1 MLRSHTKRKVI
12 CHLVK
17 CGLRHVINNIPICHI
32 CFDVLS
38 WNTVLKTQC
47 NCVIAITS
55 FISFHKEMVC
65 MSSCFRLF
73 TTLPNAL
80 CHCHCT
86 PPLPAHSTFPT
97 FVLHSRH
104 IILVVMGK
112 WFAKFCANE
121 KRFRPSLTDNHSS
134 SHICAICKF
143 AALDGIGLQMHWLE
157 SPDCVS
163 AEPSLP
169 GADDSDMTQLYSQQK
184 LDYAIQRGN
193 MWYVACCGNQAISAG
208 GVATSDVL
216 YNDCPN
222 LARSRTCHLWI
233 AMASTSATTTFPP
246 SKVKRLQQQ
255 RSQQCCRILS
265 HSSGPYA
272 RRCSPAKD
280 YGVWK
285 VKQLLCAAMEE

>member
-1 MLRSHTKRKVI
+1 MSSIIFRYVTFV
-12 CHLVK
+12 
-17 CGLRHVINNIPICHI
+17 
-32 CFDVLS
+32 FDVLS

-47 NCVIAITS
+47 NCVILS
-55 FISFHKEMVC
+55 WVPLLFHKEVVC
-65 MSSCFRLF
+65 MSSCFWLF
-73 TTLPNAL
+73 TTSPNAL
-80 CHCHCT
+80 CHRHCT
-86 PPLPAHSTFPT
+86 PPLPAYSTFPT

-112 WFAKFCANE
+112 RFAKFCANG
-121 KRFRPSLTDNHSS
+121 KRFRPSLTDDHSS

-157 SPDCVS
+157 SPYCVS

-169 GADDSDMTQLYSQQK
+169 GADDTDMTQLYSQQK
-184 LDYAIQRGN
+184 LDYAIFGGERRRGN

-208 GVATSDVL
+208 GMATSDVL

-222 LARSRTCHLWI
+222 LAHSRTCHLWI
-233 AMASTSATTTFPP
+233 LAMASTSAMTTFPP
-246 SKVKRLQQQ
+246 SEVKHPQQQ

-265 HSSGPYA
+265 HSSGSYA

-285 VKQLLCAAMEE
+285 VKQLLSAAMED